1 MDERLS
7 GLLLRLRERFAPDIR
22 PDEVESFLS
31 SEGYDRGQIGEILG
45 LLFGRR
51 GGSDLPQ
58 AASQRPSPGFRVL
71 ASHER
76 ARFTPDAWG
85 HLLSLSNAG
94 VLTAPE
100 LEQIIERSMMQIDG
114 RISIDDLRSLMELSG
129 YVDSGGPSDQ
139 LSIH

>member
-22 PDEVESFLS
+22 PDEVEAFLS
-31 SEGYDRGQIGEILG
+31 SEGYDRGQIGEIIG

-51 GGSDLPQ
+51 GGPDQSHG
-58 AASQRPSPGFRVL
+58 QRPSPGFRVL
-71 ASHER
+71 ASYER

-85 HLLSLSNAG
+85 HLLALSNAG
-94 VLTAPE
+94 VLTASE

-114 RISIDDLRSLMELSG
+114 RIGLDDLRSLMELSG

-139 LSIH
+139 LSVH